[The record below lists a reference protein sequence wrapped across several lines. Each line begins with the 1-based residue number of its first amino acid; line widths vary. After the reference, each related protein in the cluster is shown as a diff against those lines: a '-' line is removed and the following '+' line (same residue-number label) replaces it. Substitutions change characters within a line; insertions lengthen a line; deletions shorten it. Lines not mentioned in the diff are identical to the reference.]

1 LTNTFARVIIKK
13 IKEVIEM
20 ANNIEFGYGRVSS
33 EDQNEARQVEKF
45 RELGIEERHVFI
57 DKKSGKD
64 FDREQYK
71 AMKAMLREGDVVYVP
86 SLDRLGR
93 NYKEMGIE
101 WKELTEDKK
110 VDVVVLD
117 MPILDT
123 RNKNDLTGTLI
134 SDIVFKLLSYVADRE
149 RESIRTRQKEGIA
162 IAKAQGKYQGR
173 KPMDIDKEKFE
184 KLYGEV
190 KRKERTATYAMKQM
204 GVKRTTWYVL
214 VNEYETKT
222 GRFE

>member
-1 LTNTFARVIIKK
+1 MKV
-13 IKEVIEM
+13 
-20 ANNIEFGYGRVSS
+20 ANNIEFGYGRVSAD
-33 EDQNEARQVEKF
+33 DQNEARQIEKF
-45 RELGIEERHVFI
+45 RELGIDERHIFI

-64 FDREQYK
+64 FNREQYK
-71 AMKAMLREGDVVYVP
+71 AMKAMLREGDLVYVP

-93 NYKEMGIE
+93 NYKEMGEE
-101 WKELTEDKK
+101 WKSLTEEKK
-110 VDVVVLD
+110 VDVVILD

-123 RNKNDLTGTLI
+123 RNQTDLTGTLI
-134 SDIVFKLLSYVADRE
+134 SDIVFKLLAYVAERE
-149 RESIRTRQKEGIA
+149 RDNIRARQKEGIA

-173 KPMDIDKEKFE
+173 KPMEIDKEKFE

-190 KRKERTATYAMKQM
+190 KRKERTATYAMKQL

-214 VNEYETKT
+214 VDEYETKT

>member
-1 LTNTFARVIIKK
+1 
-13 IKEVIEM
+13 M
-20 ANNIEFGYGRVSS
+20 ANNIEFGYGRISS
-33 EDQNEARQVEKF
+33 DDQNEARQLEKF
-45 RELGIEERHVFI
+45 RELGIDERHIFI

-71 AMKAMLREGDVVYVP
+71 AMKTMLREGDLVYIP

-93 NYKEMGIE
+93 NYKEMGEE
-101 WKELTEDKK
+101 WKSLTEDKK
-110 VDVVVLD
+110 VDVVILD

-123 RNKNDLTGTLI
+123 RNQTDLTGTLI
-134 SDIVFKLLSYVADRE
+134 TDIVFKLLSYVAERE
-149 RESIRTRQKEGIA
+149 RINIKTRQKEGIA

-173 KPMDIDKEKFE
+173 KPMDIDKAKFE

-190 KRKERTATYAMKQM
+190 KRKERTATYAMKQL

>member
-1 LTNTFARVIIKK
+1 
-13 IKEVIEM
+13 M
-20 ANNIEFGYGRVSS
+20 ANNIEFAYGRVSS
-33 EDQNEARQVEKF
+33 EDQNEARQIEKF
-45 RELGIEERHVFI
+45 RELGIDDRHIFI

-71 AMKAMLREGDVVYVP
+71 ALKAMLREGDLVYVP

-93 NYKEMGIE
+93 NYKEMGEE
-101 WKELTEDKK
+101 WKSLTEEKK
-110 VDVVVLD
+110 VDVVILD

-123 RNKNDLTGTLI
+123 RNQTDLTGTLI
-134 SDIVFKLLSYVADRE
+134 TDIVFKLLSYVAEKE
-149 RESIRTRQKEGIA
+149 RESIKTRQKEGIA

-173 KPMDIDKEKFE
+173 KPMEIDKEKFE

-190 KRKERTATYAMKQM
+190 KRKERTATYAMKQL